1 MTLTI
6 TKANGIEIA
15 WESFGNPGDETFL
28 LISGL
33 GTQMIRWTAGF
44 CEGLAARGYRGIRFR
59 LLHAFHQLCRAG
71 FRRTGVHAD
80 GRRPTRRALQA

>member
-33 GTQMIRWTAGF
+33 GTQMIRWTTGF
-44 CEGLAARGYRGIRFR
+44 AKGWRRGATGSSVSTTGMPAAPRI
-59 LLHAFHQLCRAG
+59 LPALPCRISPHWHP
-71 FRRTGVHAD
+71 R
-80 GRRPTRRALQA
+80 